1 MPPYE
6 TDESGVNRARASA
19 RSPPLTTAVAAPWD
33 RFERKR
39 HLRPAFAASF
49 SDSDETE
56 RRGTPVTRIVTM
68 ARAAWRFRVDYH
80 DTFRLRAKLAFV
92 LPQE

>member
-19 RSPPLTTAVAAPWD
+19 RSPPLTTAVAAPRD

-39 HLRPAFAASF
+39 QRC
-49 SDSDETE
+49 
-56 RRGTPVTRIVTM
+56 TRILDVFGRDGVQ
-68 ARAAWRFRVDYH
+68 ARVAWADFVHPTLSVQTLDRAVDLAA
-80 DTFRLRAKLAFV
+80 
-92 LPQE
+92 